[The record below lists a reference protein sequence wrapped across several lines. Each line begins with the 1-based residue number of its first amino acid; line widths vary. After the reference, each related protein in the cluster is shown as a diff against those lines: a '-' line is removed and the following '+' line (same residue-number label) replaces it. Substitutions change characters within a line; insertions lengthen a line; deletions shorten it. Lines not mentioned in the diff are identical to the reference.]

1 MSMSTESSAAAARA
15 WEAYTMI
22 NSTAKNDVVRHTAL
36 TRFVEERSAA
46 NGLSAGALAVEGVK
60 FLKRLEVG

>member
-1 MSMSTESSAAAARA
+1 MSTESSAAAARA
-15 WEAYTMI
+15 WEAYTTI
-22 NSTAKNDVVRHTAL
+22 NPTANDDVRHTAL

-46 NGLSAGALAVEGVK
+46 NGLSAEALAVEGVK